1 MPMHAIHAVC
11 ENGIFRPLDPV
22 DLDRCEVEIMIQS
35 QPAVMARTTLTRLAE
50 ISRQFPVNPEL
61 PTDLAAQHDH
71 YLYGLPKQP

>member
-1 MPMHAIHAVC
+1 MHAIHAVY

-22 DLDRCEVEIMIQS
+22 DLPDRCEVEIMIQS
-35 QPAVMARTTLTRLAE
+35 QSTVMARTTLARLAE
-50 ISRQFPVNPEL
+50 ISRQFPVNPEP